1 MKTRYTSLVSVKK
14 NIMQKSEGTFKSA
27 NEILNNALSA
37 LKISFNA
44 LNDIETPLRG
54 RMPEF
59 LASRMLLDA
68 QRELITHNEEWVE
81 FAKRETESAK
91 EQLKFDTI
99 EYEKFNYLELQ
110 EIKEQIKRSKFL
122 EAKELDEIAL
132 MTYANKKR

>member
-132 MTYANKKR
+132 MTYGNKKR